1 VLVDV
6 KAMADIARELYAARV
21 EREMGAP
28 GAQAL
33 KELITRVRETHDA
46 LTTERLAKGLTV
58 IRTLDA
64 GSVEA
69 GIAPAVFTHT
79 RELTAWYRE
88 EAGPLSVHFERNGT
102 IRAWCAE
109 VDASAISGQFVC
121 YRYAGHQREQI
132 VTPGGAHTV
141 PRLGNFPSY
150 FAVPYFLDLR
160 ESLVRYGTISVR
172 QAQCDIFR
180 TTWRESARLVFV
192 NKPEATMRRSLQQ
205 YLRASLRAHGPIQ
218 VMPEQNVNETKPVD
232 IKVTW
237 TASNRVALIEI
248 KWLGLSH
255 DAIKQTTTPYS
266 AVRARNGA
274 KQLAD
279 YLDSYHTHD
288 PDTEA
293 RGYLVVFDGRRKGV
307 TPSTTKLNSAD
318 GFHYASAEI
327 DYPAALLARSDFD
340 TPVRLFCEPVC
351 E

>member
-1 VLVDV
+1 MLVDV
-6 KAMADIARELYAARV
+6 KAMADIARDLFAVKVHRELGAA
-21 EREMGAP
+21 
-28 GAQAL
+28 GAQTL
-33 KELITRVRETHDA
+33 RELITRVRETHDA

-58 IRTLDA
+58 IRTLGT

-69 GIAPAVFTHT
+69 GVAPAVFTQT
-79 RELTAWYRE
+79 RELTAWYRQ
-88 EAGPLSVHFERNGT
+88 EAGPLSIHFEHDGT

-109 VDASAISGQFVC
+109 IDTAAINGQFVS
-121 YRYAGHQREQI
+121 YRYSGHQKEQI
-132 VTPGGAHTV
+132 LTPGGVHAV
-141 PRLGNFPSY
+141 PTIANFPSY

-160 ESLVRYGTISVR
+160 ESLVRYGSISVR
-172 QAQCDIFR
+172 HAQCDIFR
-180 TTWRESARLVFV
+180 TTWREPARLVFV

-205 YLRASLRAHGPIQ
+205 YLRASLRDHGPIQ

-255 DAIKQTTTPYS
+255 DATKQTKTPYT
-266 AVRARNGA
+266 AARAKSGA

-279 YLDSYHTHD
+279 YLDSYHAND
-288 PDTEA
+288 PDSEA

-307 TPSTTKLNSAD
+307 TPESTSVSYAD
-318 GFHYASAEI
+318 GFHYANEEI
-327 DYPAALLARSDFD
+327 DYPSALLARHDFD
-340 TPVRLFCEPVC
+340 TPVRFFCEPVC

>member
-1 VLVDV
+1 
-6 KAMADIARELYAARV
+6 MADIARELFAAKV
-21 EREMGAP
+21 YRELGSA
-28 GAQAL
+28 GSQAL

-58 IRTLDA
+58 IRTLDT

-69 GIAPAVFTHT
+69 DVAPAVFTQT

-88 EAGPLSVHFERNGT
+88 EAGPLSIHFEQNGT

-109 VDASAISGQFVC
+109 IDTSAISGQFVS
-121 YRYAGHQREQI
+121 YRYAGHQKEQI
-132 VTPGGAHTV
+132 LTPGGAHSV
-141 PRLGNFPSY
+141 PTIANFPSY

-160 ESLVRYGTISVR
+160 EALVRYGTISVR
-172 QAQCDIFR
+172 HAQCDIFR
-180 TTWRESARLVFV
+180 TTWREPARLVFV

-205 YLRASLRAHGPIQ
+205 YLRASLRDHLPIQ

-255 DAIKQTTTPYS
+255 DATKKTTTPYS
-266 AVRARNGA
+266 AARAKSGA
-274 KQLAD
+274 KQLAA
-279 YLDSYHTHD
+279 YLDSYHSHD

-293 RGYLVVFDGRRKGV
+293 RGYLVVFDGRRRGV
-307 TPSTTKLNSAD
+307 TPESTRVTYAN
-318 GFHYASAEI
+318 GFHYANEEI
-327 DYPAALLARSDFD
+327 DYPAALLARGDFD
-340 TPVRLFCEPVC
+340 TPVRFFCEPAC

>member
-1 VLVDV
+1 MLVDV
-6 KAMADIARELYAARV
+6 KAMADIARDLFAVKVYRELGDA
-21 EREMGAP
+21 

-33 KELITRVRETHDA
+33 RDLITKVRDTHDA

-58 IRTLDA
+58 IRTLDS

-69 GIAPAVFTHT
+69 DIAPAVFTQT
-79 RELTAWYRE
+79 RELTAWYRQ
-88 EAGPLSVHFERNGT
+88 EAGPLSIYFEQNGT

-109 VDASAISGQFVC
+109 IDTSAIRGQFVS
-121 YRYAGHQREQI
+121 YKYIGHQQEQI
-132 VTPGGAHTV
+132 LTPKAAHSV
-141 PRLGNFPSY
+141 PTLANFPSY

-172 QAQCDIFR
+172 HAQCDIFR
-180 TTWRESARLVFV
+180 TTWREPARLVFV
-192 NKPEATMRRSLQQ
+192 NKPEAIMRRSLQQ

-255 DAIKQTTTPYS
+255 DAVKQTRTPY
-266 AVRARNGA
+266 AAGRARQGA
-274 KQLAD
+274 QQLAD

-307 TPSTTKLNSAD
+307 TSESTSVTYAD
-318 GFHYASAEI
+318 GFHYANEEI
-327 DYPAALLARSDFD
+327 DYPATLLARPDFD
-340 TPVRLFCEPVC
+340 TPVRLFCEPIC